1 MNTGYMDQG
10 MNAVLEQLLMS
21 QQVWMNYESNV
32 TPITITSNQLTYKT
46 SVNDKLVD
54 YTITA
59 QMAFNLANDLR

>member
-1 MNTGYMDQG
+1 
-10 MNAVLEQLLMS
+10 
-21 QQVWMNYESNV
+21 MNYESNV